1 MANLKI
7 VNGDGEVVKVNKN
20 LYQILD
26 KLPAPNSKFNLTKD
40 QKYWYEYFGQ
50 QLVDTK
56 KLTKPDL
63 IHLLQLATAVDYY
76 IQNENHIRE
85 KGYIG
90 GVIQVF
96 KGGASNI
103 SGFISA
109 RKSFITEING
119 LSKHF
124 GFSFSD
130 RSKLNENKEEN
141 PGQVD
146 LFEQFRNAKHG

>member
-7 VNGDGEVVKVNKN
+7 VNGDGDIVKVNKN

-26 KLPAPNSKFNLTKD
+26 KLPAPNSKFNLTKE

-76 IQNENHIRE
+76 LKNEEEIKKRDF
-85 KGYIG
+85 IG
-90 GVIQVF
+90 GVVQVF

-109 RKSFITEING
+109 RKHFISEING

-130 RSKLNENKEEN
+130 RSKLNENKETDSSQGN
-141 PGQVD
+141 
-146 LFEQFRNAKHG
+146 LFEEFARAKHG

>member
-7 VNGDGEVVKVNKN
+7 VDGDGKVVKVNKN

-26 KLPAPNSKFNLTKD
+26 KLPASNAKFNLSKD
-40 QKYWYEYFGQ
+40 QKYWYDYFGQ

-63 IHLLQLATAVDYY
+63 IHLVQLATAVDYY
-76 IQNENHIRE
+76 IQNENEITKR
-85 KGYIG
+85 GYIG
-90 GVIQVF
+90 GVVQIF

-109 RKSFITEING
+109 RKSFIAEING

-130 RSKLNENKEEN
+130 RSKLVDNKETDN
-141 PGQVD
+141 GQID
-146 LFEQFRNAKHG
+146 LFEQFSKAKHG

>member
-7 VNGDGEVVKVNKN
+7 VDGDGQIVKVNKN

-26 KLPAPNSKFNLTKD
+26 KLPAPNSKFGLTKD

-76 IQNENHIRE
+76 LQNELEIKKRD
-85 KGYIG
+85 YIG
-90 GVIQVF
+90 GVVQIF

-109 RKSFITEING
+109 RKHFIGEING

-130 RSKLNENKEEN
+130 RSKLNEDKPTED
-141 PGQVD
+141 GQTD
-146 LFEQFRNAKHG
+146 LFEQFKNAKHG

>member
-1 MANLKI
+1 MADLRI
-7 VNGDGEVVKVNKN
+7 VNGEGDVVKVNKN
-20 LYQILD
+20 LYQILE

-76 IQNENHIRE
+76 LKNEEEIRSRDF
-85 KGYIG
+85 IG
-90 GVIQVF
+90 GVVQVF

-109 RKSFITEING
+109 RKHFIGEING

-130 RSKLNENKEEN
+130 RSKLNENAPTN
-141 PGQVD
+141 DGQID
-146 LFEQFRNAKHG
+146 LFDAFAKAKHG

>member
-76 IQNENHIRE
+76 LKNEEEIR
-85 KGYIG
+85 KRDFIG
-90 GVIQVF
+90 GVVQVF

-109 RKSFITEING
+109 RKHFIGEING

-130 RSKLNENKEEN
+130 RSKLTENKESDT
-141 PGQVD
+141 GQVD
-146 LFEQFRNAKHG
+146 LFEQFAKAKHG

>member
-7 VNGDGEVVKVNKN
+7 VDGNGEIKKVNKN

-26 KLPAPNSKFNLTKD
+26 KLPAPNSKFSLSKD
-40 QKYWYEYFGQ
+40 AKYWYDYFGQ
-50 QLVDTK
+50 QLVDTQ

-63 IHLLQLATAVDYY
+63 IHLVQLATAVDYY
-76 IQNENHIRE
+76 IQNENEILKR
-85 KGYIG
+85 GYIG
-90 GVIQVF
+90 GVVQIF

-109 RKSFITEING
+109 RKSFIAEING

-124 GFSFSD
+124 GFSFAD
-130 RSKLNENKEEN
+130 RSKLNENKETN
-141 PGQVD
+141 TGQVD
-146 LFEQFRNAKHG
+146 MFEEFKNAKHG